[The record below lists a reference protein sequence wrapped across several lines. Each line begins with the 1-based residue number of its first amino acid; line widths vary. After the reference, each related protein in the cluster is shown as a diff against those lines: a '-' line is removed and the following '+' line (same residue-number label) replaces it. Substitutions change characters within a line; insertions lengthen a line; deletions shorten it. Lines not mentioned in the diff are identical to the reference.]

1 MPLFRLLF
9 ILFLTIPLIEIYLLI
24 QVGEVIGA
32 GWTIFAVVA
41 TAVIGAAL
49 LRIQGLATLYNAQSK
64 MAHGEL
70 PATAMIEGVML
81 LLSGAL
87 LLTPGFFTDALG
99 FLVLIPMLR
108 RRFAQ
113 WVLSRGLMLGGAAF
127 TSQHW
132 QQSNSR
138 HYKPGQ
144 DSDRGKTIEGD
155 YQRQDDD

>member
-41 TAVIGAAL
+41 TAVLGAAL
-49 LRIQGLATLYNAQSK
+49 LRIQGLATLYDAQRK

-70 PATAMIEGVML
+70 PATAMIEGLML
-81 LLSGAL
+81 LLAGAL
-87 LLTPGFFTDALG
+87 LLTPGFFTDTLG
-99 FLVLIPMLR
+99 FLVLLPMLR
-108 RRFAQ
+108 KRLAQ
-113 WVLSRGLMLGGAAF
+113 WILSRGLVMGGTSF

-132 QQSNSR
+132 HQGASHRQENQ
-138 HYKPGQ
+138 P
-144 DSDRGKTIEGD
+144 GKTIEGNFT
-155 YQRQDDD
+155 RRDDD

>member
-41 TAVIGAAL
+41 TAVLGAAL
-49 LRIQGLATLYNAQSK
+49 LRIQGLATLYRAQEK
-64 MAHGEL
+64 MAQGEL
-70 PATAMIEGVML
+70 PATALIEGVML

-87 LLTPGFFTDALG
+87 LLTPGFFTDTLG
-99 FLVLIPMLR
+99 FLVLIPPLR
-108 RRFAQ
+108 RKFARFI
-113 WVLSRGLMLGGAAF
+113 LSRGLMMGTSSF

-132 QQSNSR
+132 QQSSHHPR
-138 HYKPGQ
+138 H
-144 DSDRGKTIEGD
+144 DSGHTIEGD
-155 YQRQDDD
+155 YKRRDDE